1 MKLYLLPLALGLGQ
15 SPPTKSVIV
24 LPGYFS
30 CQGSLLTPNQN
41 AAFTCYAPTQ
51 RGCQKGAVIL
61 AYETRVGSPTG
72 KGSFTIADTIR
83 LTLRYPNNNLSIS
96 SCAAGTGPPRQ
107 YFVLC
112 KDDALGKK
120 YLRNVLR
127 IWGVNAQGKLVE
139 LPVKT
144 LRCLND
150 DFGA

>member
-1 MKLYLLPLALGLGQ
+1 MKLYLLPLALGLGY
-15 SPPTKSVIV
+15 SPPTTPVIE

-30 CQGSLLTPNQN
+30 CRASLLTTNQN
-41 AAFTCYAPTQ
+41 AAFACYASTQ
-51 RGCQKGAVIL
+51 QDCQKGAVIL
-61 AYETRVGSPTG
+61 AYETRVGSLAG
-72 KGSFTIADTIR
+72 KGVFTIVDTVR

-96 SCAAGTGPPRQ
+96 SCAAGAGPPRQ

>member
-1 MKLYLLPLALGLGQ
+1 MKLYLLPLALVLGNY
-15 SPPTKSVIV
+15 PPTKQAIV

-30 CQGSLLTPNQN
+30 CQASLLTQNQK
-41 AAFTCYAPTQ
+41 AAFACYAPTQ
-51 RGCQKGAVIL
+51 LGCQKGEVIL
-61 AYETRVGSPTG
+61 AYETRGGSSVGAGP
-72 KGSFTIADTIR
+72 FTIVDTVRIR
-83 LTLRYPNNNLSIS
+83 LRYPNNNLSIS
-96 SCAAGTGPPRQ
+96 RCAAGAGAPRQ

-139 LPVKT
+139 LPIKT

>member
-1 MKLYLLPLALGLGQ
+1 MKLYLLPLALGLGHT
-15 SPPTKSVIV
+15 PPTKPAIK

-30 CQGSLLTPNQN
+30 CQASLLTANQN
-41 AAFTCYAPTQ
+41 AAFACYAPTQ
-51 RGCQKGAVIL
+51 QGCQKGPVIL
-61 AYETRVGSPTG
+61 AYETRISSPSG
-72 KGSFTIADTIR
+72 KGTFTIVDTVR

-96 SCAAGTGPPRQ
+96 NCATGTGPQRQ

-127 IWGVNAQGKLVE
+127 IWGLNAQGKLIE
-139 LPVKT
+139 LPIKA